1 MDLGLTGKTALLTGG
16 SKGIGRAV
24 AMALASEGVGLHIT
38 ARTATDLEAVADTIR
53 RQFDVPVTTHAHDLS
68 DSAEQQALLAAVGD
82 FDILVNNAGAIP
94 PGDIEAVDEAR
105 WREAWDLK
113 VFGYINLT
121 RACIAAMRNR
131 DQGGVIV
138 NILGVAGEK
147 LDANYVA
154 GSTGNAGLMAF
165 TRAVGAKCFDQGV
178 RIVGINPGAVHTDRI
193 EQLYRNRA
201 DREKGDENRWQ
212 DYFATLPLQRAAHPE
227 EVADLAAFLAS
238 DRAAYINATIVT
250 IDGGHS

>member
-1 MDLGLTGKTALLTGG
+1 MDLGLSGKTALITGG

-24 AMALASEGVGLHIT
+24 AMALASEGVGVHIA
-38 ARTATDLEAVADTIR
+38 ARTGPDLETAADAIR

-68 DSAEQQALLAAVGD
+68 DSTEQQALLAAVGD
-82 FDILVNNAGAIP
+82 IDVLVNNAGAIP
-94 PGDIEAVDEAR
+94 GGDIESVDEAR

-121 RACIAAMRNR
+121 RAFIGAMRGR
-131 DQGGVIV
+131 DKGGVIV

-154 GSTGNAGLMAF
+154 GSTGNAALMAF
-165 TRAVGAKCFDQGV
+165 TRAVAAKSFSQGV
-178 RIVGINPGAVHTDRI
+178 RVVGINPGAVHTDRI
-193 EQLYRNRA
+193 EQLFRLRA
-201 DREKGDENRWQ
+201 KTEKGDENRWQ
-212 DYFATLPLQRAAHPE
+212 DYFAALPLQRAAHAE

-238 DRAAYINATIVT
+238 DRAAYINATI
-250 IDGGHS
+250 DGGGPQ